1 MFDENK
7 LRFQIIP
14 GDKEIVTSL
23 ERLKYASFDAL
34 NDEITVSLG
43 EFLERNMTGLMAL
56 YENEIVA
63 GCFACNHAPILY
75 ISSLF
80 VKKEYQRCGYHLGK
94 RILLKTLQQKAEFE
108 KHYKEHFEIAKMYA
122 MNEKL
127 KNLYLSWGFEAPY
140 DSLLVRKYLWGGI
153 GCILQKMKLF

>member
-1 MFDENK
+1 
-7 LRFQIIP
+7 
-14 GDKEIVTSL
+14 
-23 ERLKYASFDAL
+23 
-34 NDEITVSLG
+34 
-43 EFLERNMTGLMAL
+43 MTGLMAL
-56 YENEIVA
+56 YENEIIA
-63 GCFACNHAPILY
+63 GCFVCNHAPILY

-94 RILLKTLQQKAEFE
+94 RILLKTLQQKVEFE

-140 DSLLVRKYLWGGI
+140 DSLSVRKYL
-153 GCILQKMKLF
+153 

>member
-108 KHYKEHFEIAKMYA
+108 KHYKEHFEICM
-122 MNEKL
+122 L
-127 KNLYLSWGFEAPY
+127 
-140 DSLLVRKYLWGGI
+140 
-153 GCILQKMKLF
+153 

>member
-14 GDKEIVTSL
+14 DDKEIVTSL

-43 EFLERNMTGLMAL
+43 EFSERNMTGLMAL

-63 GCFACNHAPILY
+63 GCFVC
-75 ISSLF
+75 
-80 VKKEYQRCGYHLGK
+80 KK
-94 RILLKTLQQKAEFE
+94 RISTLRLSFRKKNSF
-108 KHYKEHFEIAKMYA
+108 KDVTAK
-122 MNEKL
+122 
-127 KNLYLSWGFEAPY
+127 S
-140 DSLLVRKYLWGGI
+140 
-153 GCILQKMKLF
+153 

>member
-1 MFDENK
+1 MLKYNLQKKRGTIMFDENK

-63 GCFACNHAPILY
+63 GCFACNHAPI
-75 ISSLF
+75 F
-80 VKKEYQRCGYHLGK
+80 TFPV
-94 RILLKTLQQKAEFE
+94 
-108 KHYKEHFEIAKMYA
+108 
-122 MNEKL
+122 
-127 KNLYLSWGFEAPY
+127 YL
-140 DSLLVRKYLWGGI
+140 
-153 GCILQKMKLF
+153 